1 MLVLL
6 SKIITLVIIA
16 ILIRSALP
24 RYRIDQVLSLN
35 WKFYIYL
42 LLSFFLWLIIL
53 FICIN

>member
-6 SKIITLVIIA
+6 IKIVTLVILA

-24 RYRIDQVLSLN
+24 RYRIDQTLSLN

-42 LLSFFLWLIIL
+42 LLGFYLWLLTLLII
-53 FICIN
+53 IN

>member
-6 SKIITLVIIA
+6 IKIISLVIIA

-42 LLSFFLWLIIL
+42 LLSFYVWLIFLYIY
-53 FICIN
+53 I